1 MKYFLIILLLLVLS
15 TVGIYYYVQHEVLEA
30 VGLEMGGHDH

>member
-1 MKYFLIILLLLVLS
+1 MKYFLIVLLLIISS
-15 TVGIYYYVQHEVLEA
+15 TVGIYFYVQHEVLEA